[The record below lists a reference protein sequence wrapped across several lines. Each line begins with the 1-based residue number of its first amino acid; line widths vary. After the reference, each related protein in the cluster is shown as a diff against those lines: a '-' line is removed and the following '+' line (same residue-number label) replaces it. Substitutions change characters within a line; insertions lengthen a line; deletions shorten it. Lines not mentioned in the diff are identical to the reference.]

1 MVINVQDMLALFKSL
16 TNFILVEFDKLAT
29 LLVLKIKNH
38 VKSTNEHIITFLLPI
53 TRLVWFVWLE
63 LSIFKFD
70 LLC

>member
-53 TRLVWFVWLE
+53 TRLV
-63 LSIFKFD
+63 
-70 LLC
+70 